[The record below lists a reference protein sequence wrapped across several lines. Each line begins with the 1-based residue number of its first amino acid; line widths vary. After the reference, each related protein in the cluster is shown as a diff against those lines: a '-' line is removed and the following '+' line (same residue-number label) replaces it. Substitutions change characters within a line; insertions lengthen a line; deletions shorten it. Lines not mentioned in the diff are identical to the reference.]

1 MMANHCKSAIIPLRY
16 PFGPAGQTDRREF
29 RQWVILNVIGLLYR
43 RWVRRCRSFRYLLGP
58 TVRQRAALLELLGLQ
73 CELYNAALEDRRGAW
88 RWEQRSVSYV
98 DQCRTLTT
106 LREVRPEV
114 LAAGVTVCRGT
125 LRRLDWAFAGFY
137 RRCRAGQRPGFPRF
151 RSREPVGLV
160 AVGGPQRVAPR
171 HVGEAAAPD
180 GDRGVKVRLHRPLR
194 GTPKVITV
202 RREGRRWWVTIRCV
216 DVPAEPL
223 PATGRQVGIDLG
235 VTVLVAT
242 SDGALITNDRH
253 AQRAAHRL
261 ARAQQDLATKQRGS
275 QHRHRAVER
284 VAAAHR
290 QVRNRRTDTLH
301 QLSRHLVNDHD
312 LIVHEQLAVANLVR
326 RPRPRPNGVGG
337 YDPNGAAAKTGLNR
351 CIHDA
356 GWGQLLAMIAYKAES
371 AGRSVIVVDPRNTSR
386 TCAHCGHVSAGNR
399 RGAVFECQA
408 CGHQAHADTN
418 AARNI
423 LRAGRAQQP
432 QAA

>member
-1 MMANHCKSAIIPLRY
+1 L
-16 PFGPAGQTDRREF
+16 D
-29 RQWVILNVIGLLYR
+29 L
-43 RWVRRCRSFRYLLGP
+43 
-58 TVRQRAALLELLGLQ
+58 QR
-73 CELYNAALEDRRGAW
+73 ELYNAALEERRGAW
-88 RWEQRSVSYV
+88 RWERRSVSYV

-106 LREVRPEV
+106 LRDGRPEV

-137 RRCRAGQRPGFPRF
+137 RRCRSGQRPGYPRF
-151 RSREPVGLV
+151 RSQSRWDSLQWEDRNGWRLDPAAKRLHLMEIGGL
-160 AVGGPQRVAPR
+160 
-171 HVGEAAAPD
+171 
-180 GDRGVKVRLHRPLR
+180 KVRLHRPIR
-194 GTPKVITV
+194 GTPKAITV

-223 PATGRQVGIDLG
+223 PPTGREVGIDLG

-242 SDGALITNDRH
+242 SDGALIANDRH
-253 AQRAAHRL
+253 AQHAARRL

-290 QVRNRRTDTLH
+290 RVRNRRADTLH
-301 QLSRHLVNDHD
+301 QLSRRLVNDYD
-312 LIVHEQLAVANLVR
+312 LIVHEQLAIANLVR
-326 RPRPRPNGVGG
+326 RPKPRPDGTGG
-337 YDPNGAAAKTGLNR
+337 YAPNGATAKTGLNR

-371 AGRSVIVVDPRNTSR
+371 AGRTVIAVDPRNTSR

-399 RGAVFECQA
+399 RGAVFKCQV

-418 AARNI
+418 AAINV

-432 QAA
+432 ATA

>member
-1 MMANHCKSAIIPLRY
+1 LNPTI
-16 PFGPAGQTDRREF
+16 
-29 RQWVILNVIGLLYR
+29 RQRVALVGLLD
-43 RWVRRCRSFRYLLGP
+43 
-58 TVRQRAALLELLGLQ
+58 LQ
-73 CELYNAALEDRRGAW
+73 CELYNAALEERRGAW
-88 RWEQRSVSYV
+88 HWERRSVSYV

-114 LAAGVTVCRGT
+114 LTSGVTLCRGT
-125 LRRLDWAFAGFY
+125 LRRLDWAFAAFY
-137 RRCRAGQRPGFPRF
+137 RRCRAGQRPGYPRF
-151 RSREPVGLV
+151 RSRTRWDSLQWEDHNGWRLDPAAKRLHLMRI
-160 AVGGPQRVAPR
+160 GGI
-171 HVGEAAAPD
+171 
-180 GDRGVKVRLHRPLR
+180 KMRLHRPIR
-194 GTPKVITV
+194 GTPKAITV

-242 SDGALITNDRH
+242 SDGTLITNDRH
-253 AQRAAHRL
+253 AQRAANRL
-261 ARAQQDLATKQRGS
+261 ARAQRELATKQRGS
-275 QHRHRAVER
+275 QHRRRAVER

-290 QVRNRRTDTLH
+290 RVRNRRANTLH
-301 QLSRHLVNDHD
+301 QLSRRLVNEHD

-326 RPRPRPNGVGG
+326 RPKPRPDGAGG
-337 YDPNGAAAKTGLNR
+337 YAPNGAAAKTGLNR

-356 GWGQLLAMIAYKAES
+356 GWGQFLAMIAYKAES
-371 AGRSVIVVDPRNTSR
+371 AGRTVIAVDPRNTSR
-386 TCAHCGHVSAGNR
+386 TCADCGHVSAGNR

-418 AARNI
+418 AAINI

-432 QAA
+432 KAA